1 VNIRGMIKAY
11 FGILAILGLLMLIV
25 PLVDSIY
32 GEPVSISF
40 LLLGEA
46 LLALG
51 LIAREI
57 KAEALTTLEAL
68 VVGIS
73 AWISIP
79 IISASAL
86 SYETRTSY
94 VDALFES
101 ISGFT
106 GTGFSVFKLAGLKH
120 SILLWRSIMQ
130 WSGELGFV
138 VFAMVFIPYF
148 YNIARRLY
156 GIERPIK
163 IEATFY
169 RTALRLLSVYAVLT
183 AIGTLAYYITGMSI
197 FDSLNHVMTTI
208 ATGGMSTYDNGYAVI
223 YQKAPLTTI
232 PILILMIIGGMNFYD
247 INNLVTGRIKH
258 LLKSEELKY
267 YLLTL
272 VTISSLTALSYIFI
286 EKLPLTYSLIAGFF
300 NSISGITTTG
310 FSIGSLG
317 RLRDVTKAIFV
328 MGMYV
333 GGMTFSTA
341 GGIKALR
348 LMIIFRKLRHVASEM
363 IMPSYAT
370 RRVVVRRV
378 EVSEEDVS
386 TALFITIMHAA
397 MIFMGATL
405 ISIEGYRFID
415 ALFEATS
422 AASCV
427 GLSVGIIGPNS
438 PLLVKVVIMILML
451 SGRLEYVPILLL
463 ISLIVSRKALHVL
476 RW

>member
-1 VNIRGMIKAY
+1 MNIRGMIKAY

-40 LLLGEA
+40 LLFGEA

-79 IISASAL
+79 IISALAL

-94 VDALFES
+94 IDALFES

-106 GTGFSVFKLAGLKH
+106 GTGFSVFKLTGLKH

-156 GIERPIK
+156 GIERPVK

-169 RTALRLLSVYAVLT
+169 RTALRLLSVYAILT

-317 RLRDVTKAIFV
+317 ELRDVTKAIFV

-348 LMIIFRKLRHVASEM
+348 LMIIM
-363 IMPSYAT
+363 Q
-370 RRVVVRRV
+370 
-378 EVSEEDVS
+378 
-386 TALFITIMHAA
+386 
-397 MIFMGATL
+397 
-405 ISIEGYRFID
+405 RF
-415 ALFEATS
+415 L
-422 AASCV
+422 
-427 GLSVGIIGPNS
+427 
-438 PLLVKVVIMILML
+438 
-451 SGRLEYVPILLL
+451 
-463 ISLIVSRKALHVL
+463 
-476 RW
+476 

>member
-1 VNIRGMIKAY
+1 MNIKGMIKAY
-11 FGILAILGLLMLIV
+11 FGILAILGLLMLTV
-25 PLVDSIY
+25 PLIDSIY
-32 GEPVSISF
+32 GEPVSITF
-40 LLLGEA
+40 LLFGEV

-51 LIAREI
+51 LIARRI

-68 VVGIS
+68 VVGIG

-79 IISASAL
+79 IISAIAL
-86 SYETRTSY
+86 SYETKTSY
-94 VDALFES
+94 IDALFES

-106 GTGFSVFKLAGLKH
+106 GTGLTVFRLSGLKH
-120 SILLWRSIMQ
+120 SILFWRSLMQ

-148 YNIARRLY
+148 YDIARRLY
-156 GIERPIK
+156 GIERPVK

-169 RTALRLLSVYAVLT
+169 RTALRLLSIYAILT
-183 AIGTLAYYITGMSI
+183 AAGTLAFYITGMNI
-197 FDSLNHVMTTI
+197 FDSLNHMMTTI
-208 ATGGMSTYDNGYAVI
+208 ATGGMSTYNAGYTVI
-223 YQKAPLTTI
+223 YEKVPLTAI
-232 PILILMIIGGMNFYD
+232 PVIVFMVIGGMNFYD
-247 INNLVTGRIKH
+247 INNLVTGKMKY
-258 LLKSEELKY
+258 LLKSEEMKY

-272 VTISSLTALSYIFI
+272 IIISSFVTLSYIFI
-286 EKLPLTYSLIAGFF
+286 EKFPLAYSIIAGFF

-310 FSIGSLG
+310 FSIGSLED
-317 RLRDVTKAIFV
+317 LRDVTKAIFV
-328 MGMYV
+328 MGMYI

-348 LMIIFRKLRHVASEM
+348 LMIIFKKLSHVASEM
-363 IMPSYAT
+363 ILPSYAT
-370 RRVVVRRV
+370 HRVVIKRI
-378 EVSEEDVS
+378 EIPEKDVS
-386 TALFITIMHAA
+386 AALFITIMHAA
-397 MIFMGATL
+397 MIFIGATL
-405 ISIEGYRFID
+405 ISIKGYRFID

-427 GLSVGIIGPNS
+427 GLSVGVIGPNS
-438 PLLVKVVIMILML
+438 PLLVKVIIMVLML

>member
-1 VNIRGMIKAY
+1 MNIKGMVKAY

-32 GEPVSISF
+32 GEPVSITF
-40 LLLGEA
+40 LFFGEV

-73 AWISIP
+73 AWVSIP
-79 IISASAL
+79 LISAIAL
-86 SYETRTSY
+86 SYETKTSY

-106 GTGFSVFKLAGLKH
+106 GTGFSVFRLTGLKH

-156 GIERPIK
+156 GIERPVK

-169 RTALRLLSVYAVLT
+169 RTALRLLSVYAILT
-183 AIGTLAYYITGMSI
+183 ATGTLAYYISGMNI
-197 FDSLNHVMTTI
+197 FDSLNHMMTTI
-208 ATGGMSTYDNGYAVI
+208 ATGGMSTYDAGYAII
-223 YQKAPLTTI
+223 YQKIPLTVV
-232 PILILMIIGGMNFYD
+232 PIVVFMIIGGMNFYD
-247 INNLVTGRIKH
+247 INNLVTGKMKY

-272 VTISSLTALSYIFI
+272 VTISSFITLSYIFV
-286 EKLPLTYSLIAGFF
+286 EKFPLTYSVIAGFF

-317 RLRDVTKAIFV
+317 DLRDVTKAIFV
-328 MGMYV
+328 MGMYI

-348 LMIIFRKLRHVASEM
+348 LMIIFKKLRHVASEM

-370 RRVVVRRV
+370 RRVVIKRI
-378 EVSEEDVS
+378 EISEEDVS

-397 MIFMGATL
+397 MVFIGATL

-427 GLSVGIIGPNS
+427 GLSVGVIGPNS
-438 PLLVKVVIMILML
+438 PLLVKVVIMVLML

-463 ISLIVSRKALHVL
+463 ISLIVSRKALYVL
-476 RW
+476 KW